1 MRPGPKKPGESAAEY
16 SARVKAMEQKWMSGM
31 GRPKTGGGPSSVKT
45 PGPRVTD
52 TRGSSGGDRGN
63 KESAA
68 RDAAARAA
76 AQNAK
81 ARAAATAAEK
91 MKRDR
96 DMGPGGV
103 PKGVNPEDLKRIRTV
118 GGSIKLPG
126 GGTISSAGGMKKLPT
141 PKKSAPREKVDLRDT
156 KGQPIKDRK
165 PVLYSG
171 SGMKSGGMVK
181 GKK

>member
-1 MRPGPKKPGESAAEY
+1 MASPIPPKPSVPVKNGGGTRVMDTRKPGYPTNPVRS
-16 SARVKAMEQKWMSGM
+16 
-31 GRPKTGGGPSSVKT
+31 
-45 PGPRVTD
+45 
-52 TRGSSGGDRGN
+52 DRGD

-96 DMGPGGV
+96 DMGPGGI

-126 GGTISSAGGMKKLPT
+126 GGTISSAGGMKKPPVMGGASSGGGRGIVKGLPT

-171 SGMKSGGMVK
+171 SGMKSGGTVK